1 MADNIDVII
10 YTLEFCPNCELLKEY
25 LKNQEIPFSEQDMSS
40 AESLTDLRVNGVFVQ
55 EAPVL
60 RKDSGFLTSVEMF
73 HTGTIREDV
82 IKKLI
87 EGS

>member
-60 RKDSGFLTSVEMF
+60 RKDSRFLTSVEMF